1 MGKGGK
7 MITSVKPT
15 MFGKWRAGNT
25 TETGDK
31 IWYFFWNIYYHCI
44 GKFLKKF
51 FFKDWWK

>member
-1 MGKGGK
+1 MGKGDK

-15 MFGKWRAGNT
+15 MFGKWRAGNKT
-25 TETGDK
+25 AIGDK